1 MIENTDDLNVKAK
14 EDTTSGEENT
24 ERSKKSSPFGLLFDI
39 LFTGTAGWKRLRR
52 SRWTPE
58 QTAAG
63 CFYPILALVA
73 ICRFADWFYVP
84 DFNLSATLIK
94 AASIFVAFF
103 LSYFSV
109 QVICRLFFPFDAKSK
124 TETPYFKLLV
134 QYALSSLALFRIP
147 AEVLPVVEPLAVF
160 LPIWTIFIITKGVRF
175 LRLPENNK
183 NRCMVTMILAT
194 IAMPYIFIWLTDKI
208 L

>member
-14 EDTTSGEENT
+14 EDTTSVEENT
-24 ERSKKSSPFGLLFDI
+24 ERPKKSSPFGLLFDI

-73 ICRFADWFYVP
+73 ICRFADRFYVP

-183 NRCMVTMILAT
+183 NRCMVTIILAT
-194 IAMPYIFIWLTDKI
+194 IAMPYIFIWLTEKI